1 MSFASILIT
10 IINGIEL
17 GLIYALISVGFSL
30 IFGTAKIIFAAQGE
44 IYMVGAMLAYYFSV
58 VKGIP
63 YFYAVF
69 MVILITGIFGLI
81 IDRLIFRRLY
91 GKDLEMFMVTLG
103 LAIAISGIFLI
114 MFSGIPRGVTNPI
127 PGVINLMGGQISIF
141 KIIVALIS
149 LSLITGL
156 HYFFKNSKIGQS
168 IRAFSQDPIAA
179 TLQGISMNRTVPIVF
194 FVSLSLAGGAGAL
207 VAPIYFAQVYMGAPA
222 LNIIIMVTILGGLGS
237 FPGAIAGGLFMG
249 IFQSVGRLIIGEL
262 NTLLSFILIILF
274 LIFRPKGF
282 FGKD

>member
-1 MSFASILIT
+1 MNFTSILVT
-10 IINGIEL
+10 FINGIEL

-44 IYMVGAMLAYYFSV
+44 MYMVGAMLAYYFSV

-63 YFYAVF
+63 YFYAVL
-69 MVILITGIFGLI
+69 MIILITGIFGLI

-91 GKDLEMFMVTLG
+91 GKDLELFMVTLG
-103 LAIAISGIFLI
+103 LGIVIAGIFLI
-114 MFSGIPRGVTNPI
+114 MFSGIPRGVPNPI
-127 PGVINLMGGQISIF
+127 PGVIKLRGADIPIF
-141 KIIVALIS
+141 KAIVALIS

-179 TLQGISMNRTVPIVF
+179 TLQGINHNIIFPITF
-194 FVSLSLAGGAGAL
+194 FVSLSLAGAAGAL
-207 VAPIYFAQVYMGAPA
+207 VAPIYFAQVYMGTPA
-222 LNIIIMVTILGGLGS
+222 QNTIIMVTILGGLGS
-237 FPGAIAGGLFMG
+237 FPGAIAGGLFFG
-249 IFQSVGRLIIGEL
+249 IFQSMGRLIIGDL
-262 NTLLSFILIILF
+262 NTLLSFVLIILF